1 MLQNLKIGRRLGIAF
16 GALLLLMLALAGT
29 GYWGASNAA
38 ESSRSM
44 ANEEVPELALAL
56 RIQSGVLTLRRHEK
70 DMFLNIANAD
80 AMEGYVGKWNEAHAG
95 VKARL
100 DSLAERASDPEEI
113 QQAAQMQTDLVK
125 YSDALTNVV
134 LAIRAGRLRT
144 PAQAN
149 AAVTSS
155 KDVIREFEELAVSN
169 AELQATHVARAAN
182 AIETDTHSA
191 IFIMLVVMGLALVI
205 GTVMAIVAS
214 RSITRPLAVA
224 LTAANQVAEGDVSAE
239 IQGGGKDET
248 GQLLD
253 AMRHM
258 VASIRELSDSAGRI
272 AEGDLTVRIRPRSER
287 DLLANSLANMVGK
300 LSQVIGEVR
309 SGAAALTGA
318 SAQVSATSQSLSQ
331 GTSEQAASVEETT
344 SSLEQ
349 MSASITK
356 NADNSRSM
364 EQMAL
369 KGSSDATE
377 SGRSVADT
385 VTAMKDIAEKISI
398 IEEIAY
404 QTNLL
409 ALNAAIEAARAGEQ
423 GKGFAVVAT
432 EVRKLA
438 ERSQS
443 AAKELGG
450 LAGSSVRVAE
460 RSGALLNDL
469 VPAIRKTADLV
480 QEVAAASTEQA
491 AGVSQINR
499 ALLTVDQVTQRNASA
514 SEELASTA
522 EEMAAQAESLQ
533 QLVSFFR
540 VEAAD
545 AHVTAAKHAVRPA
558 QPVAYA
564 PFKPAAQPRNG
575 HGNGRELATVGSD
588 QDFTRF

>member
-1 MLQNLKIGRRLGIAF
+1 MLQNISIGRRLGLAF
-16 GALLLLMLALAGT
+16 GLLLALMLGLAGT
-29 GYWGASNAA
+29 GFWGARRAA
-38 ESSRSM
+38 ESSNSM
-44 ANEEVPELALAL
+44 AKEEVPELALAL
-56 RIQSGVLTLRRHEK
+56 RIESGVLSLRRYEK
-70 DMFLNIANAD
+70 DMFLNVTNSA
-80 AMEGYVGKWNEAHAG
+80 AMEGYVGQWNDAFG
-95 VKARL
+95 TVKARL
-100 DSLAERASDPEEI
+100 DSLAGRASDADEI
-113 QQAAQMQTDLVK
+113 AQVQQMQGDLTK
-125 YSDALTNVV
+125 YSDGMTQVV
-134 LAIRAGRLRT
+134 LAIRAGRYRT

-149 AAVTSS
+149 AAVTPF
-155 KDVIREFEELAVSN
+155 KDVIREFEDLAGGN
-169 AELQATHVARAAN
+169 ALLQTTHVDHAATD
-182 AIETDTHSA
+182 IENTTESV
-191 IFIMLVVMGLALVI
+191 ILLVLTVMGAALLAGLLLSLF
-205 GTVMAIVAS
+205 TS
-214 RSITRPLAVA
+214 RSITRPLAEA
-224 LTAANQVAEGDVSAE
+224 LTAANRVAEGDVTAE
-239 IQGGGKDET
+239 VVGGGKDET

-253 AMRHM
+253 AMRAM
-258 VASIRELSDSAGRI
+258 VASTREMADAAGQI

-287 DLLANSLANMVGK
+287 DMLANALSNMVGK

-318 SAQVSATSQSLSQ
+318 SSQVSATSQSLSQ

-356 NADNSRSM
+356 NAENSRSM

-369 KGSSDATE
+369 KGSTDASE
-377 SGRSVADT
+377 SGKSVSDT

-409 ALNAAIEAARAGEQ
+409 ALNAAIEAARAGEH

-438 ERSQS
+438 ERSQA
-443 AAKELGG
+443 AAKEIGG

-460 RSGALLNDL
+460 RSGSLLNEL

-533 QLVSFFR
+533 QLVSFFK
-540 VEAAD
+540 VEGAEQAP
-545 AHVTAAKHAVRPA
+545 AAKYAKAAAHAAPHT
-558 QPVAYA
+558 
-564 PFKPAAQPRNG
+564 PFKPAAYPRNG
-575 HGNGRELATVGSD
+575 HGNGRELASVGSD

>member
-1 MLQNLKIGRRLGIAF
+1 MLQNLTIGRRLGLAF
-16 GALLLLMLALAGT
+16 GLLLALMLGLAGT
-29 GYWGASNAA
+29 GIWGAKRSAA
-38 ESSRSM
+38 S
-44 ANEEVPELALAL
+44 ANSLATEEVPELALAL
-56 RIQSGVLTLRRHEK
+56 RLESGVLTLRRHEK
-70 DMFLNIANAD
+70 DMFLNIASVA
-80 AMEGYVGKWNEAHAG
+80 AMEANVGKWNEAFAG
-95 VKARL
+95 AKARI
-100 DSLAERASDPEEI
+100 DSLGTYANDAEEI
-113 QQAAQMQTDLVK
+113 EQVRTMQENLAK
-125 YSDALTNVV
+125 YSDGMTQVV

-149 AAVTSS
+149 AATAPH
-155 KDVIREFEELAVSN
+155 KDVIRELEELAAASAVVQ
-169 AELQATHVARAAN
+169 LGHVDRAATD
-182 AIETDTHSA
+182 IENTTADV
-191 IFIMLVVMGLALVI
+191 IILVLIVMGVALFT
-205 GTVMAIVAS
+205 GLLSSFFTS
-214 RSITRPLAVA
+214 RSITRPLAEALVVA
-224 LTAANQVAEGDVSAE
+224 NRVAEGDVDAE
-239 IQGGGKDET
+239 ITSTGKDET
-248 GQLLD
+248 GQLLE

-258 VASIRELSDSAGRI
+258 VASIREMSAAAGRL
-272 AEGDLTVRIRPRSER
+272 AEGDLTVRIRVRSER
-287 DLLANSLANMVGK
+287 DLLAQSLGNMVAK

-318 SAQVSATSQSLSQ
+318 ASQVSATSQSLSQ

-356 NADNSRSM
+356 NAENSRSM

-369 KGSSDATE
+369 QGSKDASE
-377 SGRSVADT
+377 SGKSVGDT
-385 VTAMKDIAEKISI
+385 VSAMKDIAEKISI

-409 ALNAAIEAARAGEQ
+409 ALNAAIEAARAGEH

-443 AAKELGG
+443 AAKEIGG

-460 RSGALLNDL
+460 RSGQLLNDL

-499 ALLTVDQVTQRNASA
+499 ALLQVDQVTQRNASA
-514 SEELASTA
+514 SEELASTS

-533 QLVSFFR
+533 QLVAFFR
-540 VEAAD
+540 VEGNDFAVAP
-545 AHVTAAKHAVRPA
+545 ARQVAKPA
-558 QPVAYA
+558 IPA
-564 PFKPAAQPRNG
+564 PPSAFKPAPYPGGRNG
-575 HGNGRELATVGSD
+575 HKRDLAEVSVD

>member
-1 MLQNLKIGRRLGIAF
+1 MLQNMTIGRRLGVAF
-16 GALLLLMLALAGT
+16 GLLLTLMLALAGA
-29 GYWGASNAA
+29 GYWGAKTAADASN
-38 ESSRSM
+38 SM
-44 ANEEVPELALAL
+44 VTEEVPELALAL
-56 RIQSGVLTLRRHEK
+56 RVQSGVLTLRRYEK
-70 DMFLNIANAD
+70 DMFLNLAD
-80 AMEGYVGKWNEAHAG
+80 QTAFEGYVGKWNEAHAG

-100 DSLAERASDPEEI
+100 DSLSATASDPEEI
-113 QQAAQMQTDLVK
+113 QTANQMQADLVK
-125 YSDALTNVV
+125 YSDALTVV
-134 LAIRAGRLRT
+134 VVRIRNGRIAT

-149 AAVTSS
+149 AAVTPS
-155 KDVIREFEELAVSN
+155 KDVISEFEELSIQN
-169 AELQATHVARAAN
+169 AALQSTHVTRAAAVIESTTGR
-182 AIETDTHSA
+182 AILFMLTVMGVA
-191 IFIMLVVMGLALVI
+191 LVVGFLLSFI
-205 GTVMAIVAS
+205 TS
-214 RSITRPLAVA
+214 RSITNPLAQA
-224 LTAANQVAEGDVSAE
+224 LVAANRVAEGDVEAE
-239 IQGGGKDET
+239 ITGGGKDET

-258 VASIRELSDSAGRI
+258 VGSIREMSDAAGQI

-287 DLLANSLANMVGK
+287 DVLANSLANMVGK

-318 SAQVSATSQSLSQ
+318 SSQVSATSQSLSQ

-356 NADNSRSM
+356 NAENSRSM

-369 KGSSDATE
+369 QGSTDAAE
-377 SGRSVADT
+377 SGKSVGDT

-409 ALNAAIEAARAGEQ
+409 ALNAAIEAARAGEH

-443 AAKELGG
+443 AAKEIGG
-450 LAGSSVRVAE
+450 LAGTSVRVAE
-460 RSGALLNDL
+460 RSGKLLGDL

-499 ALLTVDQVTQRNASA
+499 ALLSVDQVTQRNASA

-533 QLVSFFR
+533 QLVSFFK
-540 VEAAD
+540 VTGGEAAP
-545 AHVTAAKHAVRPA
+545 AQKYATSHPAPQTPFRPA
-558 QPVAYA
+558 PTA
-564 PFKPAAQPRNG
+564 RNG
-575 HGNGRELATVGSD
+575 HGNGRELAAAGSD
-588 QDFTRF
+588 HDFTRF

>member
-16 GALLLLMLALAGT
+16 GTLLLLMLGLAAS
-29 GYWGASNAA
+29 GYWGAKTAA
-38 ESSRSM
+38 ASSRGM
-44 ANEEVPELALAL
+44 ATEEVPELALAL
-56 RIQSGVLTLRRHEK
+56 RVQTGVLTLRRYEK
-70 DMFLNIANAD
+70 DMFLNVASPSTVED
-80 AMEGYVGKWNEAHAG
+80 YVIKWNAAHG
-95 VKARL
+95 EVKARL
-100 DSLAERASDPEEI
+100 DSLAASASDPEEI
-113 QQAAQMQTDLVK
+113 QQAAKMQADLVK

-134 LAIRAGRLRT
+134 LDIRAHRLRT

-149 AAVTSS
+149 AAVSPS
-155 KDVIREFEELAVSN
+155 KDVIRELEEISVAN
-169 AELQATHVARAAN
+169 AALQSTHVGRAAEE
-182 AIETDTHSA
+182 IETSTSRS
-191 IFIMLVVMGLALVI
+191 IFLMLTVMGIALLVGI
-205 GTVMAIVAS
+205 LLSVLAS

-239 IQGGGKDET
+239 ITGGSKDET
-248 GQLLD
+248 GQLLE

-258 VASIRELSDSAGRI
+258 VGSIRDMSEAAGRI
-272 AEGDLTVRIRPRSER
+272 ADGDLTVRIRPRSER

-356 NADNSRSM
+356 NAENSRSM

-369 KGSSDATE
+369 QGSTDATE
-377 SGRSVADT
+377 SGKSVGDT
-385 VTAMKDIAEKISI
+385 VGAMKDIAEKISI

-409 ALNAAIEAARAGEQ
+409 ALNAAIEAARAGEH

-438 ERSQS
+438 ERSQA
-443 AAKELGG
+443 AAKEIGG

-460 RSGALLNDL
+460 KSGKLLSDL

-499 ALLTVDQVTQRNASA
+499 ALLSVDQVTQRNASA

-540 VEAAD
+540 VSASEEAAQ
-545 AHVTAAKHAVRPA
+545 ARTATAAKHVVPAPFRPA
-558 QPVAYA
+558 YQPA
-564 PFKPAAQPRNG
+564 KNG
-575 HGNGRELATVGSD
+575 HGKELAAVTVD

>member
-1 MLQNLKIGRRLGIAF
+1 MLQNMNIGRRLGLAF
-16 GALLLLMLALAGT
+16 GLLLVLMLALAGS
-29 GYWGASNAA
+29 GYWGAKTAA
-38 ESSRSM
+38 QASDDM
-44 ANEEVPELALAL
+44 AVEEVPELILAL
-56 RIQSGVLTLRRHEK
+56 RIQTGVLTLRRAEK
-70 DMFLNIANAD
+70 DIFLNIAD
-80 AMEGYVGKWNEAHAG
+80 QKTMEDYVGKWNEAHAAL
-95 VKARL
+95 KARL
-100 DSLAERASDPEEI
+100 DSLVTTANDADEV
-113 QQAAQMQTDLVK
+113 QQANTMQADLTK
-125 YSDALTNVV
+125 YSDALTAVV
-134 LAIRAGRLRT
+134 LKIRSGRIRT

-149 AAVTSS
+149 AAITPS
-155 KDVIREFEELAVSN
+155 KDLIHDFEDVSVQS
-169 AELQATHVARAAN
+169 ATLQTTQVARAGTV
-182 AIETDTHSA
+182 IESSTRRS
-191 IFIMLVVMGLALVI
+191 ILMMLVVMAVALVVGFI
-205 GTVMAIVAS
+205 LSLVTS
-214 RSITRPLAVA
+214 RSITKPLFQA
-224 LTAANQVAEGDVSAE
+224 LTAANRVAEGDVEAE
-239 IQGGGKDET
+239 ITATGTDET
-248 GQLLD
+248 AQLLE

-258 VASIRELSDSAGRI
+258 VGSIREMSEAAGQI

-287 DLLANSLANMVGK
+287 DLLAHSLGNMVGK

-309 SGAAALTGA
+309 SGAAALSGA
-318 SAQVSATSQSLSQ
+318 SSQVSATSQSLSQ

-356 NADNSRSM
+356 NAENSRAM
-364 EQMAL
+364 EQMAVQ
-369 KGSSDATE
+369 GSTDAAE
-377 SGRSVADT
+377 SGKSVGDT
-385 VTAMKDIAEKISI
+385 VTAMTDIAEKISI

-409 ALNAAIEAARAGEQ
+409 ALNAAIEAARAGEH

-438 ERSQS
+438 ERSQA
-443 AAKELGG
+443 AAKEIGG

-460 RSGALLNDL
+460 RSGKLLGDL

-499 ALLTVDQVTQRNASA
+499 ALLSVDQVTQRNASA

-540 VEAAD
+540 VGGSDEAA
-545 AHVTAAKHAVRPA
+545 APRPA
-558 QPVAYA
+558 PAAPKSAAHA
-564 PFKPAAQPRNG
+564 PFRPAYPAPRNG
-575 HGNGRELATVGSD
+575 QAKALAAAGVD